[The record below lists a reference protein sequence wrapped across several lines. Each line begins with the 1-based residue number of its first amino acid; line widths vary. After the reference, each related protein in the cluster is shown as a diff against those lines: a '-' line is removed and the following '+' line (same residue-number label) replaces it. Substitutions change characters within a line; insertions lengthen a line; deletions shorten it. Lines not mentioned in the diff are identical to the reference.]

1 MELRANPPYNGYEP
15 ADWAAWEEVHS
26 VLAGP
31 LFQFLR
37 VLYINMAPASNHQEI
52 TWDYTTIEM
61 CQEMAAAYP
70 LLTIRGARVS
80 FFEDTTS
87 PVSEWC
93 TFCSNNPW
101 N

>member
-1 MELRANPPYNGYEP
+1 MESHANPPYNGYKP

-37 VLYINMAPASNHQEI
+37 VLYINIGRVSNRQGI
-52 TWDYTTIEM
+52 TWDYTTIKRCEN
-61 CQEMAAAYP
+61 MAAAYP
-70 LLTIRGARVS
+70 LLAMRGARVS
-80 FFEDTTS
+80 FFEDTS

-93 TFCSNNPW
+93 TFCSKNPW